1 MENFDN
7 KFRKKIERG
16 EGASFEHP
24 NVEGISDELLQH
36 LSYSL
41 GRMWC
46 SEADKEKVE
55 SMIADSSK
63 IEKSIKLILS
73 EKMAE
78 SIEKAGPDC
87 IVGMLEFAKEKG
99 YELDL
104 AIIAN
109 WITKR
114 IEQLQKEEDGD
125 VELIRG
131 FLDLK
136 KEIMDGKFDL

>member
-78 SIEKAGPDC
+78 TEQALSDPKHYSDPDSPTLQGLLRERVSLQGQ
-87 IVGMLEFAKEKG
+87 IDDFEEEWLRLELEREA
-99 YELDL
+99 LS
-104 AIIAN
+104 
-109 WITKR
+109 
-114 IEQLQKEEDGD
+114 
-125 VELIRG
+125 
-131 FLDLK
+131 
-136 KEIMDGKFDL
+136 